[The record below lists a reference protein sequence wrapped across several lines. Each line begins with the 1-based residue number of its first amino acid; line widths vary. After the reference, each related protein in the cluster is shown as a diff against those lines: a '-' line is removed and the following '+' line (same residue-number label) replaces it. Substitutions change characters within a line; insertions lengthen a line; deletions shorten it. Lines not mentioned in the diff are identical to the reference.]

1 MMQCGYAKTLYI
13 YIYFIMFIFRAFLSD
28 LVGKTSRRLLCSLSQ
43 LRILSRP
50 QFQLKM
56 NFWTLLCFQ
65 WLTDIHNRTLQN
77 ITEHYTKHH
86 VIPRITTMRQLYYLV
101 TTYWHLVTLVIV
113 CYYEPPH
120 VVVTTLV
127 VVITTVRHWRTT
139 YRGTRYDTH

>member
-13 YIYFIMFIFRAFLSD
+13 YIYFIMFIFERKRGRRLE
-28 LVGKTSRRLLCSLSQ
+28 KTSRRLLCSLSQ

-65 WLTDIHNRTLQN
+65 WLTDIHNITLQN

-86 VIPRITTMRQLYYLV
+86 VIPRMTTMRQLYYLV
-101 TTYWHLVTLVIV
+101 TTYWHLVTLVV
-113 CYYEPPH
+113 LCYYEPPH

-127 VVITTVRHWRTT
+127 VVITTVRQWRTT